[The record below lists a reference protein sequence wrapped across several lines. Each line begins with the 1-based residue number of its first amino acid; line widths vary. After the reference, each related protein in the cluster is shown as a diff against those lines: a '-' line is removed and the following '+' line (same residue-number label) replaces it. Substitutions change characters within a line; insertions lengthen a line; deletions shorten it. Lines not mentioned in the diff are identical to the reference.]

1 MRIQSA
7 SLLNGVLFHWKIFS
21 LLSSDPI
28 KQGRTNGFIKYI
40 YFKLN
45 GRSNYI
51 PLMQENSW
59 NPLKV
64 PLSVTENTKRPDQKL
79 DRFAGSKH
87 SIMEH
92 SVQICEKGAEEPLR
106 EMVKSSYKQK
116 HTAKISDRSAS
127 RDLKGKK
134 KKKKTHSFFLSI
146 IVGGRKSMC
155 KGKAKGRDSKSFIL
169 LMLGNKYELCVNKR
183 IAKELK
189 MMVKR
194 SPSTQGGMCL
204 RVAENGELRTI

>member
-7 SLLNGVLFHWKIFS
+7 SLLNSILFHWKIFS

-40 YFKLN
+40 YFRLN

-64 PLSVTENTKRPDQKL
+64 PQSVRENTKRPDQKL

-87 SIMEH
+87 NVTEL
-92 SVQICEKGAEEPLR
+92 SVQLYEKGAQEPLR
-106 EMVKSSYKQK
+106 ETVKSSYKQK
-116 HTAKISDRSAS
+116 HTAKTSDRSAS

-134 KKKKTHSFFLSI
+134 NPTRFL
-146 IVGGRKSMC
+146 
-155 KGKAKGRDSKSFIL
+155 
-169 LMLGNKYELCVNKR
+169 KYYCWRQEKNV
-183 IAKELK
+183 
-189 MMVKR
+189 
-194 SPSTQGGMCL
+194 
-204 RVAENGELRTI
+204 